1 MFITGKKSLSTQKK
15 MIQEEFPQAEHL
27 LHLKKD
33 FNSEGNDLFS
43 KNWRGTKSRPLGVN
57 GKTPNALSTEP
68 LVCNYHH
75 VHKHTV
81 VRARKF
87 TIYNPTVI
95 VSER

>member
-1 MFITGKKSLSTQKK
+1 MFITEKKSLSTQKK

-57 GKTPNALSTEP
+57 GKTPNASSTEP
-68 LVCNYHH
+68 LVC
-75 VHKHTV
+75 KL
-81 VRARKF
+81 
-87 TIYNPTVI
+87 
-95 VSER
+95 SSCS